1 MFAYRSH
8 ELCKTYLEH
17 RDQPYLLYSLSSRLH
32 HVGLLQTYELEIR
45 KKNTNALK
53 KFQCFMKNNTE
64 VLNSCLIAAQT
75 ECDSNHP
82 VAF

>member
-45 KKNTNALK
+45 KKKHQRPK
-53 KFQCFMKNNTE
+53 KISVFYEKQHGSTE
-64 VLNSCLIAAQT
+64 QLPNSGA
-75 ECDSNHP
+75 D
-82 VAF
+82 